1 MAWLALRLRL
11 TDDGRRER
19 QRVDFRILGPVEVF
33 GDNGEPVLLAQR
45 LQRRLVAVLLQRA
58 RQPHSHSDL
67 IAALWGDSAP
77 SGSGGSALRSLVHAT
92 RRALGRYG
100 QRLETW
106 PAGYAIAVRDDEYDL
121 AAFREL
127 ARRGQAA
134 LDRADAASAAHLL
147 TAALRLWRQPELAD
161 MPATTMR
168 ARLLDQFRTVHADL
182 IDARL
187 ELGQHRSVLP
197 DLRAMVAE
205 HPLHEHSWAQLMTV
219 LYCGGSRAEA
229 LSCYRDIR
237 SALAQGH
244 GIDPG
249 PELQDLHARIL
260 RDDPTL
266 LVSSAGSDARVPRQ
280 SLATSSANTRKS
292 ASPSG
297 A

>member
-1 MAWLALRLRL
+1 
-11 TDDGRRER
+11 
-19 QRVDFRILGPVEVF
+19 VDFRILGPVEVF
-33 GDNGEPVLLAQR
+33 GDDGEPVLLAQR
-45 LQRRLVAVLLQRA
+45 LQRRLVAELLLRA
-58 RQPHSHSDL
+58 RQPRSRFDL

-92 RRALGRYG
+92 RRALGQYG
-100 QRLETW
+100 ERLETW

-134 LDRADAASAAHLL
+134 LHAADATSAAHLL

-161 MPATTMR
+161 LLPTTMR
-168 ARLLDQFRTVHADL
+168 ARLLDQFRAVQADL

-187 ELGQHRSVLP
+187 ALGQHRNVLP
-197 DLRAMVAE
+197 DLRAIVAE
-205 HPLHEHSWAQLMTV
+205 DPLHEHSWAQLMTA
-219 LYCGGSRAEA
+219 LYCAGSRAEA

-260 RDDPTL
+260 RDDPAL
-266 LVSSAGSDARVPRQ
+266 LKSSAASEVRMPR
-280 SLATSSANTRKS
+280 
-292 ASPSG
+292 
-297 A
+297 